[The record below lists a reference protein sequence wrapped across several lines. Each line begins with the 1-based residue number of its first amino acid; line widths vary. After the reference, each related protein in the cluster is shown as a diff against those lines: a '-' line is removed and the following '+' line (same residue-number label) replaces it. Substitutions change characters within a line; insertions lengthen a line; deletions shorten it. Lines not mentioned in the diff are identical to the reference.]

1 MERKEEV
8 RSLAL
13 GYPVGRRGSVSQGPR
28 KKWKTKISK
37 RDDERY
43 VFVFVYVFLH
53 FLVTE
58 LNCTNYLVVTNVQDT
73 APRFRIPWHLLL
85 QPAETKVISSQL
97 GIRVLGNQD

>member
-28 KKWKTKISK
+28 KKRKTKISK
-37 RDDERY
+37 LDDERY
-43 VFVFVYVFLH
+43 VFNFVFLH

-58 LNCTNYLVVTNVQDT
+58 LNCTNYLAVINVQDT
-73 APRFRIPWHLLL
+73 APRFRIPWHLLP
-85 QPAETKVISSQL
+85 QPAETKVISCQL
-97 GIRVLGNQD
+97 GIRVLPF